1 MGTPY
6 IIPSKSSSILKIGDS
21 FQGGVIFYFLA
32 PGQKINQGR
41 PDSISYD
48 PLVQHGLIAATE
60 DQAKSVW
67 ANDKN
72 YSKISTENGLGMG
85 LKNTENIIL
94 SLGKTYAAGIANTH
108 NGGGYSDWYLP
119 SRDELKILLE
129 NRVAV
134 GNFTTM
140 LTYWSST
147 DFSTDKAYTK
157 RINSNATIYDV
168 SYAKKGSYGVRA
180 IRSF

>member
-60 DQAKSVW
+60 DQAKSAW
-67 ANDKN
+67 ANTTN
-72 YSKISTENGLGMG
+72 YKDELTENGLGKGMD
-85 LKNTENIIL
+85 NTKNIIGTL
-94 SLGKTYAAGIANTH
+94 AAYAAGIANTY
-108 NGGGYSDWYLP
+108 NGGGYTDWYLP

-134 GNFTTM
+134 GNFTDM
-140 LTYWSST
+140 LYYWSST
-147 DFSTDKAYTK
+147 DIGTDKAYAK
-157 RINSNATIYDV
+157 RIQPYATIYDA
-168 SYAKKGSYGVRA
+168 SLLKKQSCGVRA